1 MIMENVDVEIKEI
14 KHIKG
19 SMVRMDIIL
28 KVETF
33 GEVVVKGFR
42 VSKSP
47 KYAGEIWVQAPSINY
62 YGKFYT
68 WFVIK
73 DLSQWRKLESFLKEK
88 YQEHV
93 DENPDVYVDEV
104 INLDE
109 IPI

>member
-1 MIMENVDVEIKEI
+1 MENVDVEIKEI
-14 KHIKG
+14 KHIRG
-19 SMVRMDIIL
+19 SMVRIDLIL
-28 KVETF
+28 KLENF
-33 GEVVVKGFR
+33 GEAIVKGFR

-47 KYAGEIWVQAPSINY
+47 KYLGEIWVQAPSINY

-73 DLSQWRKLESFLKEK
+73 ELPQWKKLESFLKEK
-88 YQEHV
+88 YQEFI
-93 DENPDVYVDEV
+93 DKNPEVYIDEV